1 MSVTMRNVAHR
12 VGISLKTVSQVMNV
26 VVNCMATEAMRALYK
41 YGLRIPY
48 DIATSGCYGI
58 PSALYFTSPLTTIYQ
73 PISDMRY
80 VDIRR
85 LPDRIN
91 DRALPVHSIRLPT
104 QVIIRSS
111 CGAPVM
117 VGPLA

>member
-26 VVNCMATEAMRALYK
+26 VVNCMTTEAMRVLDK
-41 YGLRIPY
+41 YGLRIPH
-48 DIATSGCYGI
+48 DIATIGSYGI
-58 PSALYFTSPLTTIYQ
+58 PSALYSTSPLITIYQ
-73 PISDMRY
+73 PISDLGRI
-80 VDIRR
+80 DIRR

-91 DRALPVHSIRLPT
+91 SRALPVHPIRLPT
-104 QVIIRSS
+104 QLIIRSS